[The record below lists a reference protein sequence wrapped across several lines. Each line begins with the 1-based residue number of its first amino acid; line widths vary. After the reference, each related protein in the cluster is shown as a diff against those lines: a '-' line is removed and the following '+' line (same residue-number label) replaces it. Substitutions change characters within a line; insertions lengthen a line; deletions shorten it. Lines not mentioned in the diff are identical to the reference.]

1 MDQYYSIYSSI
12 VNTGNN
18 DFVVNGVVDGQ
29 LDMGIILPQ
38 NENRFNFWKILS
50 KWMVNGEILS
60 VRF

>member
-1 MDQYYSIYSSI
+1 MDQYYAIYSSI

-38 NENRFNFWKILS
+38 NEKPFNFWKILS